1 VRRLGGGD
9 EEGVL
14 YHRFNSRVMHRYLCM
29 ILSQKNALVGILG
42 SSIYL
47 PPAVS
52 IRVSSSFYALLYT

>member
-1 VRRLGGGD
+1 
-9 EEGVL
+9 L